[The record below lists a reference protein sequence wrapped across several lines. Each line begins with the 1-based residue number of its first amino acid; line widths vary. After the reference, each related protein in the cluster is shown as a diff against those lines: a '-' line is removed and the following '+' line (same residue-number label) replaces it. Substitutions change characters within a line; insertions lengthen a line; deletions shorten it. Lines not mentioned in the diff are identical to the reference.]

1 MKSERK
7 EALLAI
13 KENIEMKLFSSEE
26 RCTVIQTQEEKKDNT
41 FDQVSENLLKF
52 PGRKNESIPGLF
64 STIVF
69 TNIIQETFIDGFT
82 NWKLSHSW
90 RMIYK
95 KNWNIKYSMKY

>member
-41 FDQVSENLLKF
+41 FDQVSENF

-64 STIVF
+64 HCCIHKHRV
-69 TNIIQETFIDGFT
+69 IQETFIHGFT
-82 NWKLSHSW
+82 NWKISHSR

-95 KNWNIKYSMKY
+95 KNWNIKYSIKY

>member
-1 MKSERK
+1 MFDRMKSERK

-64 STIVF
+64 PP
-69 TNIIQETFIDGFT
+69 
-82 NWKLSHSW
+82 L
-90 RMIYK
+90 
-95 KNWNIKYSMKY
+95 YSQTSFRKPSLMALQTEN